1 MFSSTRRTAAMA
13 LLVTTVAGCAG
24 SAPLNPVP
32 GEAPYERELARA
44 AGSITAASA
53 LDRIGVI
60 AHDSMGGRNTPSV
73 GLEKTA
79 EYFASKYREWGV
91 QPGGDNGTY
100 FQRYPFVKRGVDQ
113 TASWLEANENGTI
126 TRYPMGTWAYAT
138 IPRDAHITGP
148 IVMFGGVLTP
158 EAIAATDLTGKIA
171 MLVVDQAKAADWARW
186 RTLIAAKN
194 PAAMIQMTNQPAEAF
209 RAAATR
215 SATAPTGWS
224 LELPETRMVSI
235 MIHDSLFA
243 NDPGRADRPDFGAMR
258 TVTQPVI
265 NPVPEVVTLAIHSAA
280 KIYDRT
286 TVPNVIGI
294 IPGSDPVLR
303 NEYVVFSAHMDHVGI
318 AGPSNPG
325 CRTIPATATTPVDS
339 ICNGADDDA
348 SGSTGILMVAE
359 AFSRLAVKPKRSIM
373 ILHVSGEE
381 KGLLGS
387 RWYSENPTV
396 PVAQIVANV
405 NFDMIG
411 RNNPD
416 SIVVIGKEHSDLG
429 TTLARVNTRHPE
441 LRFTTSDD
449 LWPEEGFY
457 RRSDHFNFARKGVP
471 ILFFFNGVHED
482 YHRASDHVEKIGEDK
497 IARVAKTGFYLAA
510 EIANTTA
517 RPAWNPE
524 SYKQYVEGAA
534 QR

>member
-1 MFSSTRRTAAMA
+1 MFGSPRRTAALA
-13 LLVTTVAGCAG
+13 ILVTTAAGCAG

-32 GEAPYERELARA
+32 GAAPYERELARA
-44 AGSITAASA
+44 ATSITAASA
-53 LDRIGVI
+53 LERIGVI
-60 AHDSMGGRNTPSV
+60 AHDSMGGRNTPSA

-113 TASWLEANENGTI
+113 AASWFEANENGTI

-138 IPRDAHITGP
+138 VARDGHVSGP
-148 IVMFGGVLTP
+148 IVIFGGVLTP

-171 MLVVDQAKAADWARW
+171 MLIVDQAKAADWGRW
-186 RTLIAAKN
+186 RNLIAAKR
-194 PAAMIQMTNQPAEAF
+194 PAAMIQLTNQPADAF
-209 RAAATR
+209 RAAAGR
-215 SATAPTGWS
+215 AAAAPANWALDMPLPATAVP
-224 LELPETRMVSI
+224 SI
-235 MIHDSLFA
+235 MIHDSVFA

-265 NPVPEVVTLAIHSAA
+265 NPIPEVVTLAIHTVA
-280 KIYDRT
+280 KVYDNT

-303 NEYVVFSAHMDHVGI
+303 NEYVIFSAHMDHVGTG
-318 AGPSNPG
+318 AGN
-325 CRTIPATATTPVDS
+325 CRTIPASATAPADS

-373 ILHVSGEE
+373 IMHVSGEE

-387 RWYSENPTV
+387 RWYSEHPTV
-396 PVAQIVANV
+396 PVEQIVANV

-429 TTLARVNTRHPE
+429 TTLARVNARHPE
-441 LRFTTSDD
+441 LRFTTADD
-449 LWPEEGFY
+449 MWPQERFY
-457 RRSDHFNFARKGVP
+457 FRSDHFNFARKGVP
-471 ILFFFNGVHED
+471 VLFFFNGVHPQ
-482 YHRASDHVEKIGEDK
+482 YHRADDHVELIDEDK
-497 IARVAKTGFYLAA
+497 IARVARTGFYLAA
-510 EIANTTA
+510 EIANTPT
-517 RPAWNPE
+517 RPQWNPA
-524 SYKQYVEGAA
+524 SYKEIVEGA
-534 QR
+534 QQ